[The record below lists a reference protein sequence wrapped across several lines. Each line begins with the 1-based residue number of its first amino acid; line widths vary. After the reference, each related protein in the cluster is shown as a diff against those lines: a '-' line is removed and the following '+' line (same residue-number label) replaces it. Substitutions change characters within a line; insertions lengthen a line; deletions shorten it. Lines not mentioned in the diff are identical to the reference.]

1 MLSRTIWPTFFCF
14 LLISYGSL
22 KPTTLSNYHFP
33 YEDKVLHFACYFVFS
48 IVLSL
53 YSMGFK
59 WVDKSI
65 KLRFLFVIGF
75 GSFVGCFLEIVQ
87 ANFTQNRLGEWADV
101 GMNSIGLIS
110 SFLMIESLKRKSVL

>member
-1 MLSRTIWPTFFCF
+1 
-14 LLISYGSL
+14 
-22 KPTTLSNYHFP
+22 
-33 YEDKVLHFACYFVFS
+33 
-48 IVLSL
+48 
-53 YSMGFK
+53 MGFK
-59 WVDKSI
+59 WVDKST

-110 SFLMIESLKRKSVL
+110 AFLMMESLKRKSVL